1 MSNNLYMRQI
11 MESISRAQSINE
23 GYEDRVSAM
32 VSQLSRNNPDGLL
45 RKAFDSEFKTA
56 LSMVNPVEARGSEQA
71 LRDFKKDV
79 MAKVTFRRDT
89 SSADSKR
96 ERTNQVLDQLSMII
110 SDAVGNSFPDGDP
123 FDSIYPKARRLGV
136 PADSMI
142 EWLDRAARKGG
153 LGKSYHDYLANLWD
167 DQYADAKSDYE
178 HNPDQAGD
186 RYNMM
191 GGDKYRNP
199 WR

>member
-1 MSNNLYMRQI
+1 MSNSLYMRQI
-11 MESISRAQSINE
+11 IESVHRAQNINE
-23 GYEDRVSAM
+23 GYDDRVDAVVTQISK
-32 VSQLSRNNPDGLL
+32 NNPEGLV
-45 RKAFDSEFKTA
+45 RKAFDSEFRLAAQT
-56 LSMVNPVEARGSEQA
+56 VNPVEMRGSEAA

-79 MAKVTFRRDT
+79 MARVQFKRDT
-89 SSADSKR
+89 GSADANR
-96 ERTNQVLDQLSMII
+96 ERVARVLDELSYII

-123 FDSIYPKARRLGV
+123 FDSIYPRARRLGV

-153 LGKSYHDYLANLWD
+153 LGKSYHDYLGNLWD
-167 DQYADAKSDYE
+167 DQYADAKSDAD
-178 HNPDQAGD
+178 HGSSD